1 MPTVCLDQIKLFTNS
16 LNSTTMKADIVLFMI
31 ASHIPCIA
39 KKKNPQKTNL
49 FRTQFLL
56 GGINPSPVDI
66 IFHHDKQDVT
76 ILPSP

>member
-39 KKKNPQKTNL
+39 KKKNPTKNQIYSEHN
-49 FRTQFLL
+49 F
-56 GGINPSPVDI
+56 S
-66 IFHHDKQDVT
+66 
-76 ILPSP
+76 

>member
-1 MPTVCLDQIKLFTNS
+1 MSRSDKIVYKFLKLNNYEGRYS
-16 LNSTTMKADIVLFMI
+16 VIHDSISQSMYR
-31 ASHIPCIA
+31 
-39 KKKNPQKTNL
+39 KKKKKHKNSHL

-66 IFHHDKQDVT
+66 IFYHDKQDVT

>member
-31 ASHIPCIA
+31 ASHNPCIA
-39 KKKNPQKTNL
+39 KKKKHKKSNL

-66 IFHHDKQDVT
+66 IFYHDKQDVT